1 VGADRNHPQVLIAR
15 QLITPN
21 EIIYDAAVIV
31 ENQKITAVGRKDEV
45 NFPEMSVFSDFGTKI
60 IAPGLIDVH
69 IHGFEGVEAGKK
81 TSDALHIAKA
91 IARHGTTSFLPTV
104 SFAPTLD
111 EILHM
116 LEATAQAVSA
126 ESDGARILG
135 IHLEAPFLSKV
146 GIGPWDRYPPAGF
159 LAGTMAREPSIEE
172 LRLMAQAAGG
182 HIKIMSIAPE
192 LEGAL
197 GVIEEMVRLG
207 IVPSAAHT
215 AASYE
220 QVVAGIEAGLKSAT
234 HLYNGMR
241 RQDHR
246 EPGVIEA
253 VLSKDELMAEIIGDC
268 VHVHPPAIDIA
279 IRCKGTDRIVLVTDN
294 TRYAGMPNGLYK
306 DDMGRDIVKDD
317 EKAYVPGWTLAG
329 SVSPLN
335 HNVHNMIARVGH
347 SLPEAIKIASL
358 TPARLLGVADRKGSL
373 EVGKDADLI
382 VIDDRINVYATM
394 VHGNWVYDAG
404 EIEPHRKDTE

>member
-1 VGADRNHPQVLIAR
+1 MFSDESSPQVLIAN
-15 QLITPN
+15 QLVTP
-21 EIIYDAAVIV
+21 EEVIQDAAIVI
-31 ENQKITAVGRKDEV
+31 QSGKIVAVGPKEEIKTPKTAGLLDLG
-45 NFPEMSVFSDFGTKI
+45 DKI

-69 IHGFEGVEAGKK
+69 IHGFEGVEVGEEVA
-81 TSDALHIAKA
+81 DALHIARA
-91 IARHGTTSFLPTV
+91 IIRNGTTAFLPTV

-111 EILHM
+111 GILKL
-116 LEATAQAVSA
+116 LETTVHAIATDSGGA
-126 ESDGARILG
+126 EMLG
-135 IHLEAPFLSKV
+135 IHLEAPFFSKA
-146 GIGPWDRYPPAGF
+146 GKGRWDRYPPAGF
-159 LAGTMAREPSIEE
+159 LAGTMARDPSVEE
-172 LRLMAQAAGG
+172 LRLMAEAAGG

-192 LEGAL
+192 LDGAL
-197 GVIEEMVRLG
+197 DVIREMCNLG
-207 IVPSAAHT
+207 IVPSVAHT

-253 VLSKDELMAEIIGDC
+253 VLSRDELMAEIIGDC
-268 VHVHPPAIDIA
+268 VHVHPAAVDIA

-294 TRYAGMPNGLYK
+294 TRYAGMPNGTYK
-306 DDMGRDIVKDD
+306 DDMDRDIVKDD

-335 HNVHNMIARVGH
+335 RNVHNTIARVGR
-347 SLPEAIKIASL
+347 SLPEAIKMASL
-358 TPARLLGVADRKGSL
+358 TPARLIGVADRKGSL

-382 VIDDRINVYATM
+382 VIDERINVYAAM
-394 VHGNWVYDAG
+394 VHGNWVYDTG
-404 EIEPHRKDTE
+404 EIERHGKDIE

>member
-1 VGADRNHPQVLIAR
+1 VGADRNHPQALMAR

-21 EIIYDAAVIV
+21 EIIYDAAVVV
-31 ENQKITAVGRKDEV
+31 ESQKITAAGRKDEV

-60 IAPGLIDVH
+60 IAPGFIDVH
-69 IHGFEGVEAGKK
+69 IHGFEGVEVGEK
-81 TSDALHIAKA
+81 TSDALHIAEA
-91 IARHGTTSFLPTV
+91 VARHGTTSFLPTV

-111 EILHM
+111 QILHM
-116 LEATAQAVSA
+116 LEATAQAITA

-146 GIGPWDRYPPAGF
+146 GKGPWDRYPPAGF

-172 LRLMAQAAGG
+172 LRSMAQAAGG

-197 GVIEEMVRLG
+197 GAIEEMVRLG

-246 EPGVIEA
+246 EPGIIEA
-253 VLSKDELMAEIIGDC
+253 VLSRDELMAEIIGDC
-268 VHVHPPAIDIA
+268 VHVHPPAVDIA
-279 IRCKGTDRIVLVTDN
+279 IRCKGVDRIVLITDN
-294 TRYAGMPNGLYK
+294 TRYAGMPNGTYQ
-306 DDMGRDIVKDD
+306 DDLGREIVKDD

-335 HNVHNMIARVGH
+335 RNVRNMIARVGQ
-347 SLPEAIKIASL
+347 SLPAAIKMASL
-358 TPARLLGVADRKGSL
+358 NPARLIGVADQMGTL
-373 EVGKDADLI
+373 EIGKDADLI
-382 VIDDRINVYATM
+382 IIDEDVNVYATM
-394 VHGNWVYDAG
+394 VQGEWVYDG
-404 EIEPHRKDTE
+404 LSSN